1 MTQSRKSSRSGKPKK
16 RSKKP
21 SKQPR
26 SVGFWGW
33 LGRLALIA
41 VAIFAGWA
49 LYLDIQVREKF
60 DGRKWQLP
68 AQVYSQPLEL
78 FDDQWL
84 RSEDLLQ
91 ELQALEYQSVGR
103 VSKPGQFRK
112 LSSGFEIH
120 TRGFQA
126 GSDREEPAQIRVT
139 LRNGQIK
146 RMVAFN
152 GVSKP
157 LVRLEPIR
165 IGGIYPRLQQDRQ
178 LVQLR
183 DIPPLLGETIIAV
196 EDHRFSDHWGV
207 SVKGIARAA
216 LANFQAGRIVQG
228 GSTLTQQLVKNF
240 YLDSGRRFTRKA
252 TEAVMSLLLELHY
265 SKAEILE
272 TYINEVYLGQSGPRQ
287 IHGFG
292 LAARHYFQKD
302 VKDLSVSEVALMVGL
317 VKGASYYN
325 PWKHPKRALK
335 RRNLVI
341 GVMEEQQLI
350 SARQARS
357 ARAQGLGVV
366 PYAQRRL
373 HAYPAF
379 MDLVKR
385 QLLQEYSI
393 EQLSSEGL
401 HIYSTLS
408 LRTQKS
414 AERVLDKRLLA
425 LEKRYGLSTNSL
437 QGATLIA
444 AVGSGEVEAVVGDRN
459 TAFAGFNRAL
469 DARRSIGSLVKPA
482 VYLSA
487 LRENYHLA
495 SLIDDSPVT
504 VEGPGGKL
512 WRPKNFDRRSH
523 GEVQLYDAL
532 LHSYN
537 QATARLGMLTGLEKT
552 AEALRDLG
560 YSRDIPQVPSL
571 LLGSV
576 AMSPLDV
583 LGVYHSLA
591 NDGVSAPMRSIR
603 SVVDAQGELLSRYPL
618 SLKSHV
624 DTRAVQLVQFAMQG
638 VTREGTARGL
648 YQHLPQTFGVAGKTG
663 TSNDQRDSWFAGF
676 SARHVGVVWTGRDDN
691 GETPLTGSSGALS
704 VWRDVFMQLPHDG
717 LALPQSDGLEYLWV
731 DAQSGGLS
739 GENCRNAR
747 LLPFAEGHRP
757 TAKAHCEWIENPLY
771 HWMKKWFS

>member
-1 MTQSRKSSRSGKPKK
+1 MTKSRKSSRRGKSGN
-16 RSKKP
+16 RSAARG
-21 SKQPR
+21 SAL
-26 SVGFWGW
+26 GFWGW
-33 LGRLALIA
+33 LRRLACIAIA
-41 VAIFAGWA
+41 VFGCWVW
-49 LYLDIQVREKF
+49 YLDIQVREKF
-60 DGRKWQLP
+60 EGRKWQLP

-78 FDDQWL
+78 FGDQWL
-84 RSEDLLQ
+84 RAEDLLQ

-103 VSKPGQFRK
+103 VTRPGQFRR
-112 LSSGFEIH
+112 LSSGFEIF
-120 TRGFQA
+120 TRGFHV
-126 GSDREEPAQIRVT
+126 GEDREEPAHIRVQ
-139 LRNGQIK
+139 LGDHRVKQLLAVGAP
-146 RMVAFN
+146 R
-152 GVSKP
+152 S

-196 EDHRFSDHWGV
+196 EDQRFVEHWGV
-207 SVKGIARAA
+207 SLKGIARAA
-216 LANFQAGRIVQG
+216 LANIQAGRIVQG

-240 YLDSGRRFTRKA
+240 YLDSGRRFSRKA

-325 PWKHPKRALK
+325 PWKNPKRALA

-341 GVMEEQQLI
+341 GLMQEQQLI
-350 SARQARS
+350 SSHQARQAK
-357 ARAQGLGVV
+357 AQGLGVV

-385 QLLQEYSI
+385 QLLEEYSI

-414 AERVLDKRLLA
+414 AERVLDKRLSG
-425 LEKRYGLSTNSL
+425 LEKRHDLQQGSL

-444 AVGSGEVEAVVGDRN
+444 AVGSGEIEAIVGDRN
-459 TAFAGFNRAL
+459 TAFSGFNRAL

-482 VYLSA
+482 VYLNA
-487 LRENYHLA
+487 LRGEYHLA
-495 SLIDDSPVT
+495 SVIDDGPVT
-504 VEGPGGKL
+504 VEGPAGQL
-512 WRPKNFDRRSH
+512 WRPQNFDRRSH
-523 GEVQLYDAL
+523 GQVQLYDAL

-537 QATARLGMLTGLEKT
+537 QATARLGMTLGLAQT
-552 AEALRDLG
+552 ARTLRDLG
-560 YSRDIPQVPSL
+560 YTREIAQVPSL
-571 LLGSV
+571 LLGSI

-583 LGVYHSLA
+583 LGIYHSLA
-591 NDGVSAPMRSIR
+591 NDGVSVPMRSIR
-603 SVVDAQGELLSRYPL
+603 TVVNAQGQLLSRYPL
-618 SLKSHV
+618 SLKSRV
-624 DTRAVQLVQFAMQG
+624 DARAVQLLQFAMQG
-638 VTREGTARGL
+638 VAREGTARGL
-648 YQHLPQTFGVAGKTG
+648 YHQLPKNFGVAGKTG

-676 SARHVGVVWTGRDDN
+676 SGRQVGVVWVGRDDN
-691 GETPLTGSSGALS
+691 GETPLTGSSGALNI
-704 VWRDVFMQLPHDG
+704 WRDLFMQLPHEG
-717 LALPQSDGLEYLWV
+717 LGVPQAEGLEYLWV

-747 LLPFAEGHRP
+747 LLPFADSRRP
-757 TAKAHCEWIENPLY
+757 LVKAACDWLENPLY